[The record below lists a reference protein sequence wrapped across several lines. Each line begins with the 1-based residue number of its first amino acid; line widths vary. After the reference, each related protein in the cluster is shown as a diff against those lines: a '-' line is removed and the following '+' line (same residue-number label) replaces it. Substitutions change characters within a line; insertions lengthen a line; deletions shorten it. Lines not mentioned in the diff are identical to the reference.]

1 MPRKVK
7 LLPRAQRELEA
18 LPAAIHDQIIAKLDL
33 LFDFPEIG
41 AAMFDAF
48 QGYRALLAAK
58 NTYRIVY
65 RMVSDDLAEVAYIRH
80 CARQMRLRLI
90 RRKESEED

>member
-7 LLPRAQRELEA
+7 LLPRAQKELGA
-18 LPAAIHDQIIAKLDL
+18 LPLAIQDQIIAKLEL
-33 LFDFPEIG
+33 LRDSPEIG

-65 RMVSDDLAEVAYIRH
+65 RIISDDLVEVAYIRH
-80 CARQMRLRLI
+80 CARQTRLRLV
-90 RRKESEED
+90 RGKE

>member
-7 LLPRAQRELEA
+7 LLPRAQKELEA
-18 LPAAIHDQIIAKLDL
+18 FPLAIQDQILAKLDL
-33 LFDFPEIG
+33 LGDFPEIG

-65 RMVSDDLAEVAYIRH
+65 RMVSDDLVEVAYIRH

>member
-1 MPRKVK
+1 VPRKVK
-7 LLPRAQRELEA
+7 LFPRAQNDLDA
-18 LPAAIHDQIIAKLDL
+18 LPLAIQDQIVAKLEL
-33 LFDFPEIG
+33 LRDFSEIG

-65 RMVSDDLAEVAYIRH
+65 RIVSDDLVEVAYVRH
-80 CARQMRLRLI
+80 CARQTRLRLV
-90 RRKESEED
+90 RGRE

>member
-18 LPAAIHDQIIAKLDL
+18 LPLAIQDQIIAKLEL
-33 LFDFPEIG
+33 LPDFPEIG

-65 RMVSDDLAEVAYIRH
+65 RMVSDDLVEVAYIRH

>member
-7 LLPRAQRELEA
+7 LLPRAQKELEA

-65 RMVSDDLAEVAYIRH
+65 RMVSDDLVEVAYIRH

-90 RRKESEED
+90 RRKE

>member
-7 LLPRAQRELEA
+7 LLPRAQKELET
-18 LPAAIHDQIIAKLDL
+18 LPFAIHDQIIAKLEL
-33 LFDFPEIG
+33 LRDFPEIG

-58 NTYRIVY
+58 NNYRIIY
-65 RMVSDDLAEVAYIRH
+65 RVVSDNLVEVAYIRH
-80 CARQMRLRLI
+80 CARQTRLRII
-90 RRKESEED
+90 RGKK

>member
-1 MPRKVK
+1 VPRKVK
-7 LLPRAQRELEA
+7 LLPRAQKELEA
-18 LPAAIHDQIIAKLDL
+18 FPLAIQDQILAKLDL
-33 LFDFPEIG
+33 LGDFPEIG
-41 AAMFDAF
+41 APMFDAF

>member
-7 LLPRAQRELEA
+7 LLPRAQKELEA
-18 LPAAIHDQIIAKLDL
+18 LPLAIQDQIIAKLEL
-33 LFDFPEIG
+33 LPDFPEIG

>member
-18 LPAAIHDQIIAKLDL
+18 LPPSIHDQIVAKLEL
-33 LFDFPEIG
+33 LRDFPELG

-65 RMVSDDLAEVAYIRH
+65 RIISDDLLEVAYIRH

-90 RRKESEED
+90 RGKE

>member
-7 LLPRAQRELEA
+7 LLPRAQKELEA
-18 LPAAIHDQIIAKLDL
+18 LPLAIQDQIIAKLEL
-33 LFDFPEIG
+33 LPDFPEIG

-65 RMVSDDLAEVAYIRH
+65 RMVSDDLVEVAYIRH

-90 RRKESEED
+90 RRKE